1 MAKNFVDI
9 PTVKFNNNKEA
20 DFFKVLRKR
29 VGSYFK
35 DNAISRYADGRMKFK
50 TIFMIGLYF
59 IPMTILI
66 TGLVETLS
74 ISYLLWMIMALGM
87 GGIGLSIMHDA
98 NHGSYSKSKD
108 VNKVLGYLANFLGAY
123 HRNWKIQHNRLHHSY
138 TNIEGYDEDIMN
150 KIMRFS
156 PYQKRKP
163 YHKYQIIYGPL
174 AYGLATLYWF
184 IGKDFDTLKR
194 FAKSGLFDTT
204 GISKNRALL
213 EIICYKI
220 GYLILTVLIPLYTTS
235 LPWYHTILGFLAM
248 QYMCGMIL
256 TLVFQPAHVIDET
269 EFYLPEVD
277 GAIDSNW
284 AIHQMKTTSNFANR
298 NWLLTWYIGGLNFQV
313 EHHLFPNICHIH
325 YSDIAPI
332 VKETAKE
339 FGISYLEHQTFRSA
353 LRSHFKVIKELG
365 TGEYDKRLYPA
376 V

>member
-9 PTVKFNNNKEA
+9 PTVRFNNNKEA

-35 DNAISRYADGRMKFK
+35 DKSRSRYADARMKFK

-59 IPMTILI
+59 IPMAILI
-66 TGLVETLS
+66 TGFVETVS
-74 ISYLLWMIMALGM
+74 VSYLLWMIMALGM
-87 GGIGLSIMHDA
+87 GGIGLSVMHDA
-98 NHGSYSKSKD
+98 NHGSYSKSKS

-184 IGKDFDTLKR
+184 VGKDFDTLKR

-204 GISKNRALL
+204 GISKDRALL
-213 EIICYKI
+213 EIICYKV

-248 QYMCGMIL
+248 QYTCGLIL

-269 EFYLPEVD
+269 EFYLPEVN
-277 GAIDSNW
+277 GAIDNNW

-298 NWLLTWYIGGLNFQV
+298 NRLLTWYIGGLNFQV

-325 YSDIAPI
+325 YRDIAPI

-339 FGISYLEHQTFRSA
+339 FGVPYLEHQTFRSA
-353 LRSHFKVIKELG
+353 LISHFKVLKNLG
-365 TGEYDKRLYPA
+365 TGEYDKRLHPA
-376 V
+376 A

>member
-1 MAKNFVDI
+1 
-9 PTVKFNNNKEA
+9 
-20 DFFKVLRKR
+20 
-29 VGSYFK
+29 
-35 DNAISRYADGRMKFK
+35 MKFK

-66 TGLVETLS
+66 TGLVETAS

-156 PYQKRKP
+156 PYQKRKS

-184 IGKDFDTLKR
+184 VGKDFDTLKR

-204 GISKNRALL
+204 GISKDRALI
-213 EIICYKI
+213 EIICYKL
-220 GYLILTVLIPLYTTS
+220 GYLILT
-235 LPWYHTILGFLAM
+235 G
-248 QYMCGMIL
+248 
-256 TLVFQPAHVIDET
+256 
-269 EFYLPEVD
+269 
-277 GAIDSNW
+277 
-284 AIHQMKTTSNFANR
+284 
-298 NWLLTWYIGGLNFQV
+298 
-313 EHHLFPNICHIH
+313 
-325 YSDIAPI
+325 
-332 VKETAKE
+332 
-339 FGISYLEHQTFRSA
+339 
-353 LRSHFKVIKELG
+353 
-365 TGEYDKRLYPA
+365 
-376 V
+376 